1 MGDENSYRLAEQVG
15 KALSAR
21 GLLLA
26 TAESCTG
33 GGIGATIT
41 AVPGSSQ
48 WYERGFITYS
58 NEAKRDMLGVSA
70 DALAQHGAVSEVV
83 VREMARGALRM
94 SRAQVALAVSGIA
107 GPGGGSADKPV
118 GTVCF
123 AWAWQGGME
132 HGETLR
138 LAGDRAAVRRQ
149 AAEIALQG
157 LLRLLE
163 EATLS
168 A

>member
-1 MGDENSYRLAEQVG
+1 MADDGLYSLAERVG

-33 GGIGATIT
+33 GGVGAAIT

-58 NEAKRDMLGVSA
+58 NEAKHDMLGVSA
-70 DALAQHGAVSEVV
+70 DTLAQHGAVSEAV

-94 SRAQVALAVSGIA
+94 SRAQIALAVSGIA

-123 AWAWQGGME
+123 AWTWQGGTE
-132 HGETLR
+132 HRETLW
-138 LAGDRAAVRRQ
+138 LAGDRAVVRRQ
-149 AAEIALQG
+149 AVEIALQG
-157 LLRLLE
+157 LLRLLGE
-163 EATLS
+163 TTLS